1 MNPTAKNNTR
11 KKIVLPLFCYLY
23 PTESHLLDP
32 KSHQEHRHI
41 HTDAC
46 SYTECALNGKI
57 AYLTFRNHEIRFR
70 QKKKFLSAFRAFC
83 EIYCLL
89 TKISTY
95 IVLWYAK
102 LCGHPQHVVWVYHFC
117 SLYSTRFHLQIY
129 QLSLRSEHCVDVHRL
144 LPIECL
150 CAFLGGEEGDKLR

>member
-57 AYLTFRNHEIRFR
+57 AYLTFRNHEIYDSA
-70 QKKKFLSAFRAFC
+70 KKIIPECILSILRNILSTHENKYVYSIMVCKTLWASPTRSLGVS
-83 EIYCLL
+83 LL
-89 TKISTY
+89 FTLFYTFSFSDISTFT
-95 IVLWYAK
+95 K
-102 LCGHPQHVVWVYHFC
+102 
-117 SLYSTRFHLQIY
+117 
-129 QLSLRSEHCVDVHRL
+129 E
-144 LPIECL
+144 
-150 CAFLGGEEGDKLR
+150 